1 MSVIKTLSLTNGK
14 QLLDLNGSS
23 VNFDLTFSA
32 KSVDNSPFDAIV
44 VDQAT
49 LDSNVNL
56 DFQRANDG
64 IISANIVSDKN
75 VYQNY
80 YLCLKS
86 DKPCQVEV
94 VIDKKEINAKL
105 PSPQSPLPLS
115 SQSPSSLP
123 HLRLPTKPS
132 NTNWMLI
139 VTIIII
145 FSLFG
150 GYYYYYYIYK
160 KKKKIEDEDTLSS
173 HKIFDTITQPQSPS
187 PSPQYQT
194 QYQPRYQD
202 TENKTNFSKRLAALL
217 KNDA

>member
-32 KSVDNSPFDAIV
+32 KSLDNSPFDAIV

-56 DFQRANDG
+56 DFQRATDG

-94 VIDKKEINAKL
+94 VIDKKEINANL

-123 HLRLPTKPS
+123 HLRLPAKPS

-139 VTIIII
+139 GIIIII

-150 GYYYYYYIYK
+150 GYYYYYIYK

-173 HKIFDTITQPQSPS
+173 HKIFDTITQSPS
-187 PSPQYQT
+187 PPPP